1 MSKYNF
7 HSNNRT
13 KEKAIE
19 IFNQRIKDSIEVYD
33 KFNKSFFKRNCPVC
47 NSSKFNKLDKFH
59 ERYEIGSCQKCNTL
73 YVTSCP
79 NNDALDY
86 YYNKCNCNKLLEKIL
101 SKRSESNTV
110 IYSDRLN
117 SVLTKIENLLIHKNQ
132 LKILEIGCNSGSFL
146 QSIYL
151 CLKDRN
157 QVSNVTISGIDI
169 DSNAIANRKCDLSIE
184 LINCNVEDFLIEN
197 SKKYDLILHFELIEH
212 LVNPRKF
219 ICSISNLLNKEGI
232 MYFHTPN
239 IEGFDN
245 LKLHYNDVRPLAH
258 GIFPPMHLQGFTP
271 STISFLLLDCG
282 FNIKKIETPGNFD
295 VDIVASYLDLKNKD
309 DLILNFVSS
318 LSEDQKIGLQEIISY
333 TKSSSHM
340 TVECNLN

>member
-13 KEKAIE
+13 KKKAIE
-19 IFNQRIKDSIEVYD
+19 IFNQRIKDSIEVYE

-47 NSSKFNKLDKFH
+47 NSSKFSRLEKFH
-59 ERYEIGSCQKCNTL
+59 NRYEIGSCQRCNTF
-73 YVTSCP
+73 YVTLCP
-79 NNDALDY
+79 NKDALDY
-86 YYNKCNCNKLLEKIL
+86 YYNKCKCNKIFEKIL

-117 SVLTKIENLLIHKNQ
+117 SVLDKIEKLLFNKDQI
-132 LKILEIGCNSGSFL
+132 KILEIGCNSGSFL

-157 QVSNVTISGIDI
+157 QVSNVNITGIDI
-169 DSNAIANRKCDLSIE
+169 DSNAIYNRKCDSSIE
-184 LINCNVEDFLIEN
+184 LINSNVEDFLLEN

-212 LVNPRKF
+212 LVDPRKF
-219 ICSISNLLNKEGI
+219 IFSISNLLNKEGI

-245 LKLHYNDVRPLAH
+245 LKLPYNNLRPLAH
-258 GIFPPMHLQGFTP
+258 GIFPPMHLQGFSP
-271 STISFLLLDCG
+271 STISFLLLNCG

-295 VDIVASYLDLKNKD
+295 VDIVASYLDLKTKD
-309 DLILNFVSS
+309 DLILNFVDS
-318 LSEDQKIGLQEIISY
+318 LSKDQKNGLQEIICF